1 MMDGAGIADDDGM
14 RRHVTI
20 DKGTRGNQDIISDSD
35 LPDHGGIDTDTHATA
50 DGGDALAGT
59 AAFRADG
66 YALMEVAIV
75 AQDGAA
81 IHGDVVGVAHIK
93 ALPDPGATRN
103 LNPMPS

>member
-1 MMDGAGIADDDGM
+1 MDGARIADDNGM
-14 RRHVTI
+14 GGDIAI
-20 DKGTRGNQDIISDSD
+20 DKGTRGNQDIISDGN

-66 YALMEVAIV
+66 YALMEVAV
-75 AQDGAA
+75 VTQDGSA

-93 ALPDPGATRN
+93 ALPDPSATRN
-103 LNPMPS
+103 LNPMLP